1 MVDLLTLP
9 INILKMSPF
18 TVCQIATPTV
28 ALISACKN
36 VLHGE
41 EVIAARERIRVAI
54 AAVERF
60 GEVWPRAANTAKELK
75 IIAREIF
82 GIKKLSRSPGAMVPT
97 SIQQYSQPTEPLS
110 YQEFSFL
117 DELVPNEPCD
127 FSTTFSYGST
137 PAVASSSGSMSGDT
151 SMGNVTMAY

>member
-54 AAVERF
+54 AAIEKF
-60 GEVWPRAANTAKELK
+60 GEVWPRAASTAKELK

-82 GIKKLSRSPGAMVPT
+82 GIKKTPRSPGVLVPT
-97 SIQQYSQPTEPLS
+97 TLQQYTQPTDALS

-117 DELVPNEPCD
+117 DELVPSEPCD
-127 FSTTFSYGST
+127 FSTFSYGST
-137 PAVASSSGSMSGDT
+137 PAVASSSGSMSGDA